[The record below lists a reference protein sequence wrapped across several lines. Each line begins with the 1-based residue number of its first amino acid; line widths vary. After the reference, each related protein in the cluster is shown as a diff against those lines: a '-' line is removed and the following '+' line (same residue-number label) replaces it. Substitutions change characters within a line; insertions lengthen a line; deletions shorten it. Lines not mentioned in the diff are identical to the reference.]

1 MATDENVTQTEGQQ
15 TIKTAADIRIDQLE
29 ARISQME
36 DAHKKQVEELLEAN
50 RGLYAMLQ
58 SKPAEAAAAPQ
69 PEQAPEQVPG
79 PDPAVAAMNKALGIK
94 EV

>member
-1 MATDENVTQTEGQQ
+1 MATDEEPQVQEPV
-15 TIKTAADIRIDQLE
+15 IRTAADIRLDALE
-29 ARISQME
+29 SQISEMKAAYE
-36 DAHKKQVEELLEAN
+36 KQVSELLEAN

-58 SKPAEAAAAPQ
+58 QKAS
-69 PEQAPEQVPG
+69 EQAPEPEIQEPEQVQG

>member
-1 MATDENVTQTEGQQ
+1 MATDEEPQVQEPV
-15 TIKTAADIRIDQLE
+15 IRTAADIRLDALE
-29 ARISQME
+29 SQISEMKAAYE
-36 DAHKKQVEELLEAN
+36 KQVSELLEAN

-58 SKPAEAAAAPQ
+58 QRAS
-69 PEQAPEQVPG
+69 EQAPETETQEPEQVQG